1 MEQESAH
8 QVARDLENA
17 IKDAQQVLDA
27 AREARAQSGT
37 SSEEMRHRI
46 EQQLSSQDIA
56 DVTAEVDACIA
67 RIYSEARAQAA
78 PTKSTTAQVRRAR
91 QMI

>member
-1 MEQESAH
+1 MKQEPAH

-17 IKDAQQVLDA
+17 IKDAKQVLDA
-27 AREARAQSGT
+27 AREARAQSDM
-37 SSEEMRHRI
+37 SSEEMRQRI

-67 RIYSEARAQAA
+67 RIHSEARAQTA
-78 PTKSTTAQVRRAR
+78 PAKSTTAQARRAR
-91 QMI
+91 RMI